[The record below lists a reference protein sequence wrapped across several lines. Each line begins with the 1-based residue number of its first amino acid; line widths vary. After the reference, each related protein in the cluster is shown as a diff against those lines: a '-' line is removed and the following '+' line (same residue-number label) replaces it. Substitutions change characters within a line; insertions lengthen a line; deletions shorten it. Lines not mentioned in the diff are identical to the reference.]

1 MNLTKFLFW
10 GVMIVTTVFISCEP
24 YVPVFPDGAVEGFR
38 PIYENDESFL
48 ITKESGR
55 DISQSGKIYY
65 YGDLLLVNEVGKGI
79 HVVDNSN
86 PREPNNLYFISI
98 PGNTDMA
105 IRDDLIYA
113 NNMSDLAVI
122 DVSGD
127 NFSVVQRLEGL
138 FLEDEQQRY
147 PPGED
152 VYFECVDETQGRVI
166 GWRSAIIDTPE
177 CYKR

>member
-1 MNLTKFLFW
+1 MNLTKILFW
-10 GVMIVTTVFISCEP
+10 ITLITCAVFSSCEP

-55 DISQSGKIYY
+55 AISRSGKIYY
-65 YGDLLLVNEVGKGI
+65 YGDLLLVNEVGQGI
-79 HVVDNSN
+79 HVVDNADPKN
-86 PREPNNLYFISI
+86 PENLYFISV

-105 IRDDLIYA
+105 IRNNLIYA

-127 NFSVVQRLEGL
+127 DFSVVQRLEGL
-138 FLEDEQQRY
+138 FIEDEQQRY

-166 GWRSAIIDTPE
+166 GWRTAIIDSPE